1 MSIPIPAERHGSPVH
16 ARNDPRLVTHDQ
28 PVHLR
33 HAQGALLRVL
43 EGTVWLTH
51 DHSPFDLILEAG
63 ESWRIDDD
71 RPALV
76 MPCAPARRARVAID
90 AAPVAPARSTAR
102 WLASLR
108 ARFGLAPA
116 C

>member
-1 MSIPIPAERHGSPVH
+1 MSIPIPATRHTTRADP
-16 ARNDPRLVTHDQ
+16 RNDPRLVTHDQ

-33 HAQGALLRVL
+33 DAHGALLRVL

-71 RPALV
+71 RPALL
-76 MPCAPARRARVAID
+76 MPCAPARQARVAID
-90 AAPVAPARSTAR
+90 AAPVAPAGSAAR

>member
-1 MSIPIPAERHGSPVH
+1 MSIPLPAARH
-16 ARNDPRLVTHDQ
+16 DLRLVTHSQ
-28 PVHLR
+28 PVRLR
-33 HAQGALLRVL
+33 QPHGALLRVL

-63 ESWRIDDD
+63 DSWRIDDD

-76 MPCAPARRARVAID
+76 MPCAPSRQARVAVE
-90 AAPVAPARSTAR
+90 ATPVAPVGSAAR
-102 WLASLR
+102 WFARLR
-108 ARFGLAPA
+108 IRFGFAPA